1 MNRILRLILA
11 LMILAFFVT
20 GTLAQSVTTGSIS
33 GIVTDQSGAAVP
45 DITVTA
51 TSPNLIQPQSAT
63 TGPDGRYSIF
73 NLPPGKY
80 TVTAEAQKGFAKIQQ
95 RNLDVNLG
103 KTSTGDLQL
112 QLSGVTAEVSVTVA
126 PPVDVVETTIGS
138 NVSTDQFSNFP
149 TARTVQG
156 LYTIA
161 PSATRSGLRDA
172 SGRDRDPSI
181 AGSSGPENNYIL
193 DGVSTGDPAFGGGG
207 ANLPFEFVQEVEIK
221 TGAYGAEYGKSTG
234 GIFNVITKSGGN
246 DVHGDVFGFGTSQ
259 GLVRKV
265 KNFPFTG
272 GAANGFAEADIGGDV
287 GGPIKKDKLWF
298 FAAANPQWRKNY
310 FLTQTF
316 HQPVENKVTIP
327 FYAGK
332 VTWAPNNTNTF
343 TASTFGDFTKIDG
356 FFATQALTNTS
367 GFASDPASQLAL
379 QEQGGHNY
387 SFRLNSN
394 ISPTFIAE
402 ISSGPSRQGFQRQP
416 TATGRVLSITWTAA
430 VAHCNA
436 PLPSGRV
443 SVLRARVPL
452 APTYPGIRIAIATNS
467 TPDSR
472 IFWAS
477 TA

>member
-11 LMILAFFVT
+11 LMILTFFVT
-20 GTLAQSVTTGSIS
+20 GILAQTVTTGSIS
-33 GIVTDQSGAAVP
+33 GVVTDQSGAAVP

-51 TSPNLIQPQSAT
+51 TSPNLIQPQSAA
-63 TGPDGRYSIF
+63 TGADGRYSIF

-95 RNLDVNLG
+95 GNIDVNLG

-112 QLSGVTAEVSVTVA
+112 QLGGVTAEVSVTAA

-161 PSATRSGLRDA
+161 PSATRYGLRDA

-193 DGVSTGDPAFGGGG
+193 DGVSVSDPALGGGG

-272 GAANGFAEADIGGDV
+272 GAANGFAEADIGGDI
-287 GGPIKKDKLWF
+287 GGPIKKDKLWY
-298 FAAANPQWRKNY
+298 FAAVNPQWRKNY
-310 FLTQTF
+310 YLTQTF
-316 HQPVENKVTIP
+316 HQPQDNTVTTP
-327 FYAGK
+327 FYSGK
-332 VTWAPNNTNTF
+332 GTWAINGKNTF
-343 TASTFGDFTKIDG
+343 TA
-356 FFATQALTNTS
+356 
-367 GFASDPASQLAL
+367 
-379 QEQGGHNY
+379 
-387 SFRLNSN
+387 
-394 ISPTFIAE
+394 
-402 ISSGPSRQGFQRQP
+402 
-416 TATGRVLSITWTAA
+416 
-430 VAHCNA
+430 
-436 PLPSGRV
+436 
-443 SVLRARVPL
+443 
-452 APTYPGIRIAIATNS
+452 
-467 TPDSR
+467 
-472 IFWAS
+472 
-477 TA
+477 

>member
-45 DITVTA
+45 GITVTA
-51 TSPNLIQPQSAT
+51 TSPNLIQPQSAA

-161 PSATRSGLRDA
+161 PSATSSGLRDA

-193 DGVSTGDPAFGGGG
+193 DGVSTADPAFGGGG

-246 DVHGDVFGFGTSQ
+246 EFHGDVFGYGTTK
-259 GLVRKV
+259 GLVREV

-272 GAANGFAEADIGGDV
+272 SAANGYSETDVGGDIGG
-287 GGPIKKDKLWF
+287 PIVKDKLWF
-298 FAAANPQWRKNY
+298 FGAFNPQRRKNFY
-310 FLTQTF
+310 LTQTF
-316 HQPVENKVTIP
+316 HSPAQNKVTIP

-332 VTWAPNNTNTF
+332 LTWALNGKNTLTG
-343 TASTFGDFTKIDG
+343 STFGDFTKVDG
-356 FFATQALTNTS
+356 FLATGALTNAS
-367 GFASDPASQLAL
+367 GSGSDINAFLGR
-379 QEQGGHNY
+379 QETGGHNY
-387 SFRLNSN
+387 PVRLNSTIRN
-394 ISPTFIAE
+394 NFIAE
-402 ISSGPSRQGFQRQP
+402 ITGGIHFQRANTIPRAIDQP
-416 TATGRVLSITWTAA
+416 LITDNFA
-430 VAHCNA
+430 
-436 PLPSGRV
+436 
-443 SVLRARVPL
+443 VLRGGAVLPVTQTGIYTS
-452 APTYPGIRIAIATNS
+452 PTTNAQVVACENL
-467 TPDSR
+467 R
-472 IFWAS
+472 L
-477 TA
+477 